1 MARVLIVDD
10 DPDILRLVSYNIGQ
24 AGFEVV
30 TASTGRKAL
39 EIAQKQ
45 HPDLIILDVM
55 LPDVDG
61 MEVCRTLRQQYTSRR
76 IPIIMLTARGDEIDR
91 VVGFE
96 LGADDYVAKPFSPR
110 ELVLRVK
117 SILRR
122 SSGEPSDVLHAANV
136 DIYPE
141 RRQCIAAGAAVV
153 LTVKEFDL
161 LYELMK
167 ARGNVLTRDT
177 LMDRVWGYHGD
188 ATSRTLDTH
197 VRRLRDKLGEAGSC
211 VETVR
216 GVGYRISEPPDS
228 AD

>member
-1 MARVLIVDD
+1 MERVLIVDD
-10 DPDILRLVSYNIGQ
+10 DPDILRLVTYNMGQ
-24 AGFEVV
+24 AGFEVI

-39 EIAQKQ
+39 EMVHNQT
-45 HPDLIILDVM
+45 PDLVILDIM

-61 MEVCRTLRQQYTSRR
+61 MEVCRILRQQDSTRKL
-76 IPIIMLTARGDEIDR
+76 PIVMLTARGEEIDR

-96 LGADDYVAKPFSPR
+96 LGADDYVSKPFSPR

-122 SSGEPSDVLHAANV
+122 SGREQSEVLRAGQV
-136 DIYPE
+136 DIYPD
-141 RRQCIAAGAAVV
+141 RRQCSSAGTLVS

-167 ARGNVLTRDT
+167 ARGNVLTRDV

-197 VRRLRDKLGEAGSC
+197 VRRLREKLGEPGAC

-216 GVGYRISEPPDS
+216 GVGYRISDS
-228 AD
+228 

>member
-1 MARVLIVDD
+1 
-10 DPDILRLVSYNIGQ
+10 
-24 AGFEVV
+24 
-30 TASTGRKAL
+30 
-39 EIAQKQ
+39 
-45 HPDLIILDVM
+45 
-55 LPDVDG
+55 
-61 MEVCRTLRQQYTSRR
+61 
-76 IPIIMLTARGDEIDR
+76 
-91 VVGFE
+91 
-96 LGADDYVAKPFSPR
+96 
-110 ELVLRVK
+110 LRVK

-122 SSGEPSDVLHAANV
+122 SGGEPSDVLHAANV

-141 RRQCIAAGAAVV
+141 RRQCIAAGAAVA

-167 ARGNVLTRDT
+167 AGGNVLTRDT

-216 GVGYRISEPPDS
+216 GVGYRISEPPDLT
-228 AD
+228 D

>member
-24 AGFEVV
+24 AGFEVIA
-30 TASTGRKAL
+30 ASTGRKAL
-39 EIAQKQ
+39 EIVQKQ

-61 MEVCRTLRQQYTSRR
+61 MEVCRTLRQQYPSRR

-122 SSGEPSDVLHAANV
+122 SGGERSDVLHAASV
-136 DIYPE
+136 DIYPD
-141 RRQCIAAGAAVV
+141 RRQCVASGATVA

-216 GVGYRISEPPDS
+216 GVGYRISEPPDPT
-228 AD
+228 D